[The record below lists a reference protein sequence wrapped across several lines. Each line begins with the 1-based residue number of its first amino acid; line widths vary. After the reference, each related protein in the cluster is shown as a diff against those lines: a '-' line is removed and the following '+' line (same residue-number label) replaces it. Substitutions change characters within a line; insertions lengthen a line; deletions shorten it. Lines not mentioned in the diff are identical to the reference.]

1 MIPDNE
7 IAYILYSLRYQYAA
21 TGLTTIGYCPTGCG
35 KPSRGGGT
43 CPDCL
48 VADLVKL
55 GVPKSQA
62 QAYQSTLAQ
71 IQRLRIEAEELAEK
85 ITAPPVLDGSEGAAS

>member
-1 MIPDNE
+1 MIPDSE
-7 IAYILYSLRYQYAA
+7 IAYLLERLRYQYSA
-21 TGLTTIGYCPTGCG
+21 TGQTTMGYCPTGCG

-48 VADLVKL
+48 VADLVKI

-62 QAYQSTLAQ
+62 QAYQSILSQ
-71 IQRLRIEAEELAEK
+71 IQRLRIEADELAERI
-85 ITAPPVLDGSEGAAS
+85 ITPAKEEGSAS